1 MIPNDTGESC
11 CAAECEDADR
21 HRFLPVLQTVAV
33 ARKPEAAE
41 VTDPRGAKSVAI
53 ALVVSATLLFA
64 LNSGLSRVLLRSE
77 IQPTTL
83 ISFRL
88 TITVALLAGW
98 AAVTSPGSLRP
109 PRGRL
114 VAIVA
119 VHGVVG
125 VAALQTLFLIAVDR
139 LTLGLA
145 LTVQY
150 MAPLGVALWVRYAQR
165 SRLPRRVWLGLGLSL
180 LGLAA
185 ITQIWNG
192 LTADPVGLIAAIAS
206 ASCFATYFIVGEI
219 AARRTATLRLLIWS
233 FLAGAVGLTVIA
245 PPWQLVNRLGADV
258 TLQGRLDDIHAPLWV
273 ALACFVI
280 VGTVV
285 PYVMVLVSM
294 RRLSATVVS
303 NLHMLE
309 PAAGFAIGWL
319 WFSEPMAAIAVIG
332 CTAVIAG
339 VLLTQRGTRA
349 VSDAGSGPVEADSS
363 GCEDTQ
369 RCGLG
374 TS

>member
-1 MIPNDTGESC
+1 MT
-11 CAAECEDADR
+11 
-21 HRFLPVLQTVAV
+21 H
-33 ARKPEAAE
+33 
-41 VTDPRGAKSVAI
+41 PRGAKPVAI
-53 ALVVSATLLFA
+53 ALVISATLLFA

-98 AAVTSPGSLRP
+98 AALTSPSSLRP

-119 VHGVVG
+119 VHGVIG

-145 LTVQY
+145 LAVQY
-150 MAPLGVALWVRYAQR
+150 MAPLGVALWVRYVQR
-165 SRLPRRVWLGLGLSL
+165 IRLPRGVWLGLGLSL

-192 LTADPVGLIAAIAS
+192 LTADPLGLVAAIAS

-219 AARRTATLRLLIWS
+219 AARTTATLRLLIWS
-233 FLAGAVGLTVIA
+233 FLAGAVGLAVVA

-258 TLQGRLDDIHAPLWV
+258 SYQGRLDDIHTPLWV

-319 WFSEPMAAIAVIG
+319 WFSESMAAVAVLG

-339 VLLTQRGTRA
+339 VLLAQRGTRA
-349 VSDAGSGPVEADSS
+349 VSDAGTDPVKTDSV

-369 RCGLG
+369 KCGLG
-374 TS
+374 SS